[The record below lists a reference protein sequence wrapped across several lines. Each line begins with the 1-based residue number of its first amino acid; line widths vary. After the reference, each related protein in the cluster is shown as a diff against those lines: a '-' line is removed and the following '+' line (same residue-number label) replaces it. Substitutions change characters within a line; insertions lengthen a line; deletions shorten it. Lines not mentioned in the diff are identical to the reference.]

1 MLELKQLYK
10 PFGKGAA
17 AALSIGS
24 LTIPTGEIVGVLG
37 LNGAGKTS
45 LLKAIVGLGELQ
57 EGEVSWRGRP
67 VQEQYGEVAYITE
80 EGSFPPHMNASEY
93 ADFLADFYPKFNRER
108 YERLMK
114 FFELDEYVRM
124 GKMSRGQRAR
134 MEICAGFSKG
144 AKLILMDE
152 PFLGKDVFA
161 RRDFLKL
168 MVTSLQEDETF
179 LITTHLVDEIEHVI
193 DRALIIHQG
202 AIRADVYMEQLQEG
216 GKRLESLLAEVVGHD
231 GERYRRFLSGP
242 SD

>member
-1 MLELKQLYK
+1 
-10 PFGKGAA
+10 
-17 AALSIGS
+17 
-24 LTIPTGEIVGVLG
+24 
-37 LNGAGKTS
+37 
-45 LLKAIVGLGELQ
+45 
-57 EGEVSWRGRP
+57 VSWRGRP